1 MEMTL
6 KKLRLFIYTQNPKN
20 VHIEVQDYHALI
32 INIFLNFLFVSNT
45 RKTNIKTIK
54 WVTKLFYP
62 TPVYYEL

>member
-1 MEMTL
+1 MTL

-32 INIFLNFLFVSNT
+32 INISLNFLFVSNT
-45 RKTNIKTIK
+45 RKHLPNIKTIK

-62 TPVYYEL
+62 TTVYYEL